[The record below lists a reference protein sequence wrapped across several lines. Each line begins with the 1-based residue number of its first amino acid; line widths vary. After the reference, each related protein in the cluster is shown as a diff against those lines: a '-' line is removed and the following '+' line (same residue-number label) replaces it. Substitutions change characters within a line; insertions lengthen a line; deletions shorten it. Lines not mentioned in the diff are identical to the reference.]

1 MSSVILHKL
10 LQYLRVNIIMII
22 KKQKKKQDR
31 IVCGFETEINI

>member
-10 LQYLRVNIIMII
+10 LQYLIVNVIMI
-22 KKQKKKQDR
+22 KKKKKTKQDR